1 MFFVSKS
8 CVRHIGQ
15 ILSHPRAWRSA
26 GMERPYQWMKPS
38 LGAIGVCTA
47 LLACRNP
54 LGSTDRADGGTAMP
68 APTQAPASSSTEA
81 GVDGGNETQQG
92 ETLGPAS
99 EWLFRVTGAVI
110 KRSAPLSSGA
120 PAETFSFPEDR
131 SEKLC
136 VIARRT
142 GDSCCINYGG
152 SGCSVSI
159 QAGDLVRSGM
169 GLSVVFHREGEVILT
184 LNEVR
189 FSADTVRYTT
199 KGYAL
204 PLKEA
209 ASAPGGQPAPWGNR
223 GWPSSL
229 NGFLERRSE

>member
-1 MFFVSKS
+1 M
-8 CVRHIGQ
+8 
-15 ILSHPRAWRSA
+15 
-26 GMERPYQWMKPS
+26 WMKLS
-38 LGAIGVCTA
+38 LGAIAVCAA
-47 LLACRNP
+47 LLACKNP
-54 LGSTDRADGGTAMP
+54 LASTDREDGGPATT
-68 APTQAPASSSTEA
+68 APTPARASSSAEGA
-81 GVDGGNETQQG
+81 IDSGNEIRQG

-99 EWLFRVTGAVI
+99 EWLFRVTGVVI
-110 KRSAPLSSGA
+110 KRTAPLSFGGA
-120 PAETFSFPEDR
+120 TSTFSFPEDR

-136 VIARRT
+136 VQVRRT
-142 GDSCCINYGG
+142 GDSCCVNYGG
-152 SGCSVSI
+152 SGCSVRI
-159 QAGDLVRSGM
+159 HAADLARGGM

-189 FSADTVRYTT
+189 FSSDTVRYTT